1 MGEPLYAERFARPE
15 LDPPTDRA
23 RFEEMLNR
31 HHRRLRKVVAGVIAD
46 PNRVDDVLQ
55 EAYYNAYRKLPR
67 AFANEAHESTW
78 LYRVVY
84 RCCLNELRSRRRRP
98 ETATAE
104 VELAVVGS
112 EPQRRIEL
120 EDAFRTLSPADRA
133 VLLLVGVLDL
143 DYASAAAIL
152 GVPRGTLAWRLSIA
166 RARFREAIE

>member
-1 MGEPLYAERFARPE
+1 MSEPIYAADRFVRVE
-15 LDPPTDRA
+15 VDPPTDRA
-23 RFEEMLNR
+23 RFEQMLDR

-98 ETATAE
+98 EAA
-104 VELAVVGS
+104 VGDGELAVVGT
-112 EPQRRIEL
+112 EPQRRMEL
-120 EDAFRTLSPADRA
+120 EDAFRTLSPFDRA
-133 VLLLVGVLDL
+133 VLLLVGLMIL
-143 DYASAAAIL
+143 RSPRSATFPYAS
-152 GVPRGTLAWRLSIA
+152 RGALA
-166 RARFREAIE
+166 